1 MTPWS
6 GDTRKNL
13 EQLLVD
19 LLELDGDIDWS
30 LIRYQQNPQWDSL
43 VHMAIISELEGS
55 LSITLSPEEIVQM
68 YSIDDILSILQ
79 GKGVVVE

>member
-6 GDTRKNL
+6 GGTRKNL

-19 LLELDGDIDWS
+19 LLELDGEIDWS
-30 LIRYQQNPQWDSL
+30 LVRYQQSPQWDSL

>member
-19 LLELDGDIDWS
+19 LLELDGEIDWS
-30 LIRYQQNPQWDSL
+30 LVRYQQSPQWDSL

-68 YSIDDILSILQ
+68 YSIDDILSILL

>member
-19 LLELDGDIDWS
+19 LLELDGEIDWS
-30 LIRYQQNPQWDSL
+30 LVRYQQSSQWDSL

>member
-19 LLELDGDIDWS
+19 LLELDGEIDWS
-30 LIRYQQNPQWDSL
+30 LIRYQQSPQWDSL

-68 YSIDDILSILQ
+68 YSIDDILLILQ